1 MMKKNEKNKIS
12 EEKNQPA
19 GGEEIKNIE
28 NQLKRA
34 LADYQN
40 LEKRIAE
47 EKGNWIKMASQDL
60 ILRLL
65 PTLDHLE
72 TALKRAKESGD
83 NSSWVQ
89 GIEMAV
95 REFRK
100 VLAEEGL
107 GYVQTEIF
115 DPNFHE
121 AVEVREGVDGSILD
135 VLQMGYTLNGKLIRP
150 AKVVVGSSK
159 QNNN

>member
-1 MMKKNEKNKIS
+1 MMKKNDNKNI
-12 EEKNQPA
+12 KN
-19 GGEEIKNIE
+19 EEIKNIE

-47 EKGNWIKMASQDL
+47 EKSSWIKMASQDL

-65 PTLDHLE
+65 PTLDHLQ
-72 TALKRAKESGD
+72 TALKGAKESGD

-100 VLAEEGL
+100 VLEEEGL

-121 AVEVREGVDGSILD
+121 AVEVREGVDGSVLD

-150 AKVVVGSSK
+150 AKVVVGKS
-159 QNNN
+159 NN

>member
-1 MMKKNEKNKIS
+1 MKKNEKNKIS
-12 EEKNQPA
+12 EEKEN
-19 GGEEIKNIE
+19 ELEHIE

-40 LEKRIAE
+40 LEKRAIL
-47 EKGNWIKMASQDL
+47 EKSEWIKLSNKNL
-60 ILRLL
+60 LLKLL
-65 PTLDHLE
+65 PTLDHLQ
-72 TALKRAKESGD
+72 TALKGAKESGD
-83 NSSWVQ
+83 NSSWVE

-100 VLAEEGL
+100 VLEEEGL

-115 DPNFHE
+115 DPNLHE

-150 AKVVVGSSK
+150 AKVVVGKS
-159 QNNN
+159 NN